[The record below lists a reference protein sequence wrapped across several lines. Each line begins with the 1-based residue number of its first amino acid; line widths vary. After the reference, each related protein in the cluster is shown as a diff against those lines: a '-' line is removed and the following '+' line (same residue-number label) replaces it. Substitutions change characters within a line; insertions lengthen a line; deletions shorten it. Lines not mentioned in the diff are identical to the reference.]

1 MLVRSTRLGLS
12 DYFEV
17 AEFYQILFDATLSDT
32 NTPHGREGYYYA
44 ENGEYKLHDVA
55 KVYSQVL
62 YDLGMGKSPDPTPFT
77 ADEVQ
82 KYFGVITSF
91 DVDLGQV

>member
-1 MLVRSTRLGLS
+1 MRLGVS
-12 DYFEV
+12 DLFEV
-17 AEFYQILFDATLSDT
+17 AELYQILFDATLSDR

-44 ENGEYKLHDVA
+44 ENGEYRLHDLA

-62 YDLGMGKSPDPTPFT
+62 YDLGKGKSPDPTPFT
-77 ADEVQ
+77 ADEAQ

-91 DVDLGQV
+91 RVDLRQD